1 MLRRGCTCQGYGRG
15 IQPAV
20 LNRPSDS
27 SAKGRKVNQALR
39 TRSNVNRESVGK
51 DWWRA
56 RVVGRQGVIFLFLLC
71 FP

>member
-27 SAKGRKVNQALR
+27 SAKGRQVNQALR
-39 TRSNVNRESVGK
+39 IRSNVNRESAG
-51 DWWRA
+51 WNW
-56 RVVGRQGVIFLFLLC
+56 
-71 FP
+71 

>member
-1 MLRRGCTCQGYGRG
+1 G

-39 TRSNVNRESVGK
+39 TRSNVNRKIGRIKLV
-51 DWWRA
+51 A
-56 RVVGRQGVIFLFLLC
+56 RTCRWTSRRCFFSPAFYLFSFFLGAR
-71 FP
+71 